1 MARRKAEPE
10 LPDLTARQ
18 RGNVPQQ
25 WDTISQAELEHR
37 HRQAALLVA
46 KGHAAVIWGESSHGE
61 IWDF

>member
-18 RGNVPQQ
+18 RGNFPQQ
-25 WDTISQAELEHR
+25 WDQISQAELEHR

-46 KGHAAVIWGESSHGE
+46 KGHGQLCWERSHGE
-61 IWDF
+61 P